1 VVGILTTISSFFS
14 FSEGG
19 YLHGFKNARHF
30 ETAPL
35 SPELS
40 IFLPQTTVSST
51 DALAEDLCFQIE
63 GRKRTLGGQ
72 KSFIFQ
78 ANDESDL
85 ADWYSEAQ
93 RLSQVNDEHQVME
106 MEFVPPALPGM
117 EPHERQEEYTNSR
130 LVTAGDDQRL
140 IDQGDEEEEPTMDS
154 SDDDNH
160 YDNNLSTAAVLPDV
174 TPRQKAKSPL
184 SKQVH
189 QDASP
194 RSPIRMPAPGTP
206 KSEQAVVDDDMEHS
220 DFVQRYN
227 DKLSMEDEG
236 TGGGGSYNSS
246 SNISNTGI
254 RGDDSRS
261 GAASAS
267 GSRDFTPKASRIKEV
282 L

>member
-1 VVGILTTISSFFS
+1 MYWTDNYLVF
-14 FSEGG
+14 EGG

-72 KSFIFQ
+72 KSFVFQ

-93 RLSQVNDEHQVME
+93 RLSQVNDEHHVMD
-106 MEFVPPALPGM
+106 MECVPPALPGM
-117 EPHERQEEYTNSR
+117 EPHERQEEYANSR
-130 LVTAGDDQRL
+130 LLAASDQQQNRL
-140 IDQGDEEEEPTMDS
+140 IDQGDEEEPTMDS

-184 SKQVH
+184 SKQVQ

-194 RSPIRMPAPGTP
+194 RSSPIRMPAPGTP
-206 KSEQAVVDDDMEHS
+206 KSEQAGDIENS

-236 TGGGGSYNSS
+236 MGGSGGYYSG
-246 SNISNTGI
+246 SNISNTSI